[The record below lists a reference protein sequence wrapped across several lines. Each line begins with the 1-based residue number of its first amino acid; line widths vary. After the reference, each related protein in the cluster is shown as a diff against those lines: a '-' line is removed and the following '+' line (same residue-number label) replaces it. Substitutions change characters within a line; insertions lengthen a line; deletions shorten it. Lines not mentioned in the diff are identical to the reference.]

1 MPDAPQV
8 SVLMPSLNQF
18 DFIEIAVRSV
28 LEQRD
33 VSVELIISDGG
44 STDGTLGLLEN
55 LLIEFSPRI
64 RWVSAADGGPASA
77 INRALQYSRA
87 DIVGW
92 LNADD
97 IYAPDAV
104 SVAVRRFA
112 AHAELVMVYGEA
124 EFVDAGGNILRRYPT
139 RPPSAGI
146 EAFHSSCFIC
156 QPTAFLRRWVFDTI
170 GGLDEQLST
179 AFDFDLWLRVFGNF
193 PGRIDHTDRIQAFS
207 RVHGRTITS
216 SQRKAVASEAVR
228 LLSRYLGSADP
239 HWVLTYIDEATRA
252 YPSYNAS
259 LDLRG
264 HVSSMVT
271 ELAECFDR
279 QALSRLRS
287 LIDHDS
293 RLLSVPAGVHA
304 DMFPDGW
311 AKRDLSLRIRAP
323 FHGSFSLILQCE
335 HGRPDDAPIKLRI
348 LSSGGTVMTM
358 SIAERGQFEITSTFV
373 NVMLG
378 QLVFL
383 SVHSDSTFVP
393 RMTEKGSTD
402 TRELAYR
409 ITRILVEPLRVSSL
423 S

>member
-8 SVLMPSLNQF
+8 SVLMPSLNQS
-18 DFIEIAVRSV
+18 DFIEIAARSV

-33 VSVELIISDGG
+33 ASVELIISDGG

-55 LLIEFSPRI
+55 LLIEFGPRI
-64 RWVSAADGGPASA
+64 RWISAADGGPSSA

-97 IYAPDAV
+97 IYALDAV
-104 SVAVRRFA
+104 SVAVRRFTA
-112 AHAELVMVYGEA
+112 DAELVMVYGEA
-124 EFVDAGGNILRRYPT
+124 EFVGAKGNTLRRYPT

-146 EAFHSSCFIC
+146 EAFHSGCFIC
-156 QPTAFLRRWVFDTI
+156 QPTAFLRRWVFDI
-170 GGLDEQLST
+170 VGGLDEQLAT
-179 AFDFDLWLRVFGNF
+179 AFDFDLWLRVFSKF

-216 SQRKAVASEAVR
+216 SQRKTVACEAVR
-228 LLSRYLGSADP
+228 LLSKYLGGAGP
-239 HWVLTYIDEATRA
+239 HWVLTYIDEATQA
-252 YPSYNAS
+252 YPDYNTS

-264 HVSSMVT
+264 HISAMVT
-271 ELAECFDR
+271 ELAACFDR
-279 QALSRLRS
+279 QALIHLRS
-287 LIDHDS
+287 LIDQDR
-293 RLLSVPAGVHA
+293 RLVSVPAGVHA

-323 FHGSFSLILQCE
+323 LRGSFSLILQCE

-348 LSSGGTVMTM
+348 LSSGGTVVTM
-358 SIAERGQFEITSTFV
+358 SIAKGGQFEITNTFD

-378 QLVFL
+378 QLVFV

-393 RMTEKGSTD
+393 SMTEKGSTD

-409 ITRILVEPLRVSSL
+409 ITRILVVGLP
-423 S
+423 

>member
-1 MPDAPQV
+1 MLRAA
-8 SVLMPSLNQF
+8 
-18 DFIEIAVRSV
+18 I

-55 LLIEFSPRI
+55 LLIEFGPRI

-77 INRALQYSRA
+77 VNRALQYSRA
-87 DIVGW
+87 DIIGW

-97 IYAPDAV
+97 IYARDAV

-112 AHAELVMVYGEA
+112 ADAELVMLYGEA
-124 EFVDAGGNILRRYPT
+124 EFVDAAGNILRRYPT

-146 EAFHSSCFIC
+146 EAFQASCFIC
-156 QPTAFLRRWVFDTI
+156 QPTAFLRRRVFDTI

-179 AFDFDLWLRVFGNF
+179 AFDFDLWLRVFGKF
-193 PGRIDHTDRIQAFS
+193 PGRIHHTDRIQAFS

-228 LLSRYLGSADP
+228 LLSRYLGSAEP

-252 YPSYNAS
+252 YPGYDTS

-264 HVSSMVT
+264 HVSALVT
-271 ELAECFDR
+271 ELAACFDR

-287 LIDHDS
+287 LIDQDR
-293 RLLSVPAGVHA
+293 RLVSVSAGVHA

-323 FHGSFSLILQCE
+323 LRGSFSLIVQCE
-335 HGRPDDAPIKLRI
+335 HGRPDDAPIQLRVR
-348 LSSGGTVMTM
+348 SSGGTVITM
-358 SIAERGQFEITSTFV
+358 SIAECGRFEITNTFTDV
-373 NVMLG
+373 TLG
-378 QLVFL
+378 QLVFV

-393 RMTEKGSTD
+393 SMTERGSTD

-409 ITRILVEPLRVSSL
+409 IARILVVALP
-423 S
+423 

>member
-18 DFIEIAVRSV
+18 DFIEIAARSV

-33 VSVELIISDGG
+33 FSVELIISDGG

-55 LLIEFSPRI
+55 LLIEFGPRI
-64 RWVSAADGGPASA
+64 RWVSAADEGPGSA
-77 INRALQYSRA
+77 INRALQHCRA

-104 SVAVRRFA
+104 SVAVRRFSA
-112 AHAELVMVYGEA
+112 DAELVMVYGEA
-124 EFVDAGGNILRRYPT
+124 EFVDAAGNILRRYPT
-139 RPPSAGI
+139 RPPSVGI
-146 EAFHSSCFIC
+146 EAFQSGCFIC

-170 GGLDEQLST
+170 GGLDERLST

-193 PGRIDHTDRIQAFS
+193 PGRIGHTDRIQAFS

-216 SQRKAVASEAVR
+216 SQREAVASEAVR

-252 YPSYNAS
+252 YPSYS
-259 LDLRG
+259 TSVDLHG
-264 HVSSMVT
+264 HVSAMVT
-271 ELAECFDR
+271 ELAACFDR
-279 QALSRLRS
+279 QALARLRS
-287 LIDHDS
+287 LVDQDR
-293 RLLSVPAGVHA
+293 RLVSVSEGVHA

-311 AKRDLSLRIRAP
+311 AKRNLSLRIRAP
-323 FHGSFSLILQCE
+323 LSGSFSLILRCE

-348 LSSGGTVMTM
+348 LSSGGTVMTK
-358 SIAERGQFEITSTFV
+358 SIAHCGQFEITNTFADV
-373 NVMLG
+373 RLG
-378 QLVFL
+378 QLIFV
-383 SVHSDSTFVP
+383 SVYSDSTFIP
-393 RMTEKGSTD
+393 SLTEKGSTD

-409 ITRILVEPLRVSSL
+409 ITRILVVALP
-423 S
+423 